1 MTDLGKISK
10 ELAKKKAKNEYA
22 LYKEAQKEQEYL
34 NSIKELDKDLR
45 SLRKKNPPK

>member
-1 MTDLGKISK
+1 M
-10 ELAKKKAKNEYA
+10 
-22 LYKEAQKEQEYL
+22 LYIKEAQKEQEYL